1 MSLKNSLYHIIS
13 RDDSAWMIRFNAEHP
28 VFTGHFPGY
37 PIVPGACLVQ
47 IAEEL
52 LSDYL
57 DRPVRFASIR
67 NLKFKQPVMPEHE
80 VTITVLPGKDNIVH
94 FYFSILNSQSAQ
106 FATTYMCAD
115 TDV

>member
-13 RDDSAWMIRFNAEHP
+13 QDGLVWTIRFNAEHP
-28 VFTGHFPGY
+28 VFSGHFPGY

-57 DRPVRFASIR
+57 NRSVRFTAVR

-80 VTITVLPGKDNIVH
+80 LTIDIIPAKDNIVH
-94 FYFSILNSQSAQ
+94 FHFSILNSQSAQ
-106 FATTYMCAD
+106 FTTTYMCAD